1 VVVEVL
7 MVMRDKV
14 GGGYDTRAGS
24 VELALR
30 QWLPATKEKTSTE
43 RLMAIAGRAL
53 ADGTKDL
60 RPKLKSHEREDLE
73 AHLYEVGVRC
83 VYQYDPDLDTGTGT
97 VRKDVRFG
105 RFAYVRMRHRLTDW
119 LRDNRGDFRPGR
131 HWKRVLEDPSSHR
144 ADFIGPEPI
153 GKDADDGDV
162 RPALL
167 VEPDFVDDLASRG
180 VVSHWSEVA
189 ARSGMSTTEWAIDR
203 LNTMADIESREAM

>member
-1 VVVEVL
+1 MVEIL

-30 QWLPATKEKTSTE
+30 QWLPATRDKTSTE
-43 RLMAIAGRAL
+43 RLMAIAGRAM
-53 ADGTKDL
+53 ADGTKDV
-60 RPKLKSHEREDLE
+60 RPKLKAQEREDLE

-83 VYQYDPDLDTGTGT
+83 VYQYDPALDTGTGT

-105 RFAYVRMRHRLTDW
+105 RFVYVRMRQRLTDW
-119 LRDNRGDFRPGR
+119 LRTNRGDFRPGR
-131 HWKRVLEDPSSHR
+131 QWKRVLEDPSSDILDNLTDELQ
-144 ADFIGPEPI
+144 A
-153 GKDADDGDV
+153 KV
-162 RPALL
+162 
-167 VEPDFVDDLASRG
+167 VEPDFADDLASRST
-180 VVSHWSEVA
+180 VSHWSEVA